1 MVEVALFEPCGLIG
15 NHRRQGHYS
24 QGQETMNKPGIMT
37 AIPRRRYRYG
47 EFTVV
52 VLDDIDSSDGIDYR
66 YIMAVVKGEDTEPGL
81 YVTAEK
87 AGGTGK
93 YSDYAMRILMRD
105 GSEVIATSPA
115 WGELE
120 AFVLEGLEIVGE
132 VLDLSDEV
140 PYQLR

>member
-1 MVEVALFEPCGLIG
+1 MK
-15 NHRRQGHYS
+15 
-24 QGQETMNKPGIMT
+24 KPAIVT

-52 VLDDIDSSDGIDYR
+52 VLGDIESSDGIDYQF
-66 YIMAVVKGEDTEPGL
+66 IIAVVKGADTEPGL

-87 AGGTGK
+87 AGGTAQH
-93 YSDYAMRILMRD
+93 SDYTMRILMRD
-105 GSEVIATSPA
+105 GAEVIATSPA

-120 AFVLEGLEIVGE
+120 AFVEEGLDIVGK

>member
-1 MVEVALFEPCGLIG
+1 MTIRG
-15 NHRRQGHYS
+15 RQS
-24 QGQETMNKPGIMT
+24 VNKPGITT

-52 VLDDIDSSDGIDYR
+52 VLGDIESSDGIDYR
-66 YIMAVVKGEDTEPGL
+66 YIMAVVKGADTEPGL
-81 YVTAEK
+81 YLTAEK
-87 AGGTGK
+87 AGGMGRQ
-93 YSDYAMRILMRD
+93 SDYTMRLLMRD
-105 GSEVIATSPA
+105 GAEVIATSPA

-120 AFVLEGLEIVGE
+120 AFVREGLEIVGE

>member
-1 MVEVALFEPCGLIG
+1 
-15 NHRRQGHYS
+15 
-24 QGQETMNKPGIMT
+24 MT

-52 VLDDIDSSDGIDYR
+52 VLGDIESSDGIDYR

-87 AGGTGK
+87 TGGRSQH
-93 YSDYAMRILMRD
+93 SDYAMRILMRD
-105 GSEVIATSPA
+105 GAEVIATSPA
-115 WGELE
+115 WGELGT
-120 AFVLEGLEIVGE
+120 FVQEGLEIVGE
-132 VLDLSDEV
+132 MLDLSDEV

>member
-1 MVEVALFEPCGLIG
+1 
-15 NHRRQGHYS
+15 
-24 QGQETMNKPGIMT
+24 MNKPGIMT

-52 VLDDIDSSDGIDYR
+52 VLGNIESNDGIDYR
-66 YIMAVVKGEDTEPGL
+66 YIMAVVKGVDTEPGL

-87 AGGTGK
+87 TGGTGQN
-93 YSDYAMRILMRD
+93 SDYTMRIIMRD
-105 GSEVIATSPA
+105 GAEVIATSPA
-115 WGELE
+115 WGALE
-120 AFVLEGLEIVGE
+120 AFVGEALEIVGE

>member
-1 MVEVALFEPCGLIG
+1 
-15 NHRRQGHYS
+15 
-24 QGQETMNKPGIMT
+24 MNKPGIMT

-52 VLDDIDSSDGIDYR
+52 VLGDIESSDGIEYR
-66 YIMAVVKGEDTEPGL
+66 YIMAVVRGADNEPGL

-87 AGGTGK
+87 APGTGQQ
-93 YSDYAMRILMRD
+93 SDYTMRILMKD
-105 GSEVIATSPA
+105 GAEVIATSAA

-120 AFVLEGLEIVGE
+120 AFVQEGLEIVGE
-132 VLDLSDEV
+132 MLDLSDEV

>member
-1 MVEVALFEPCGLIG
+1 
-15 NHRRQGHYS
+15 
-24 QGQETMNKPGIMT
+24 MNKPGIMT

-52 VLDDIDSSDGIDYR
+52 VLGDIESSDGIDYR

-81 YVTAEK
+81 YLTAEK
-87 AGGTGK
+87 AGGMMGLQ
-93 YSDYAMRILMRD
+93 SDYTMRILMRD
-105 GSEVIATSPA
+105 GAEVIATSPA

-120 AFVLEGLEIVGE
+120 AFVREGLGIVGE

>member
-1 MVEVALFEPCGLIG
+1 
-15 NHRRQGHYS
+15 
-24 QGQETMNKPGIMT
+24 MNKPGILT

-52 VLDDIDSSDGIDYR
+52 VLGDVDSSDGIDYR

-87 AGGTGK
+87 VDGTGQPT
-93 YSDYAMRILMRD
+93 DYAMRIMMRD
-105 GSEVIATSPA
+105 GAEVIGASPA

-120 AFVLEGLEIVGE
+120 AFVQEGLEIVGE
-132 VLDLSDEV
+132 VLDLPDEV
-140 PYQLR
+140 PYLLR

>member
-1 MVEVALFEPCGLIG
+1 MVELPLRV
-15 NHRRQGHYS
+15 NRQSPGRGHYS
-24 QGQETMNKPGIMT
+24 QGREGMNKPGIMT
-37 AIPRRRYRYG
+37 AIPRRRYSYG

-52 VLDDIDSSDGIDYR
+52 VLGDVESNDGIDYR

-87 AGGTGK
+87 TGGRSQH
-93 YSDYAMRILMRD
+93 SDYTMRILMRD
-105 GSEVIATSPA
+105 GAEVIATSPA

-120 AFVLEGLEIVGE
+120 AFVKEGLEIVGD
-132 VLDLSDEV
+132 VLDLPDEV